1 MMKNF
6 ILIVLISVFT
16 NCKNANNNYD
26 LEESVTYKVKSND
39 LEMISAI
46 EKARMSFA
54 DFVVAFKSDS
64 SNYDNFAIKI
74 PLETNDNS
82 LEHIWLSQIEIV
94 NNEYYGIIDNLPVNV
109 KDKYIGSRLQ
119 INPNTIS
126 DWMYL
131 DNGKL
136 RGGYTILLLR
146 SYMSVIERI
155 EFDKECGFIFE

>member
-6 ILIVLISVFT
+6 ILIVLFSVLT
-16 NCKNANNNYD
+16 NCKNSNNNYD
-26 LEESVTYKVKSND
+26 LQESGTYKVKSDD
-39 LEMISAI
+39 LEMISTI
-46 EKARMSFA
+46 EKARKSFA
-54 DFVVAFKSDS
+54 DFVVAFKSDN
-64 SNYDNFAIKI
+64 SNYDNFSIKI
-74 PLETNDNS
+74 PLKTNDNS

-109 KDKYIGSRLQ
+109 KDKYIGSRLK

-146 SYMSVIERI
+146 SYMSVAERN